1 MPGREAAEKRPML
14 PLLTPDPAPAAP
26 RIVDSLLGRAQV
38 EMAISCLG
46 SLIEHSADPIRLR
59 LHDDGS
65 LQSEDLERLAASL
78 RDPLIVSR
86 SEADDLAAPLLSG
99 RPALAALRARHP
111 LFLKLVDLAVLAPK
125 SEENADEIAY
135 CDADVLFQR
144 PFFGLFHPT
153 PGAGATFMADGQNA
167 YSVRSWQLLRH
178 RRLALPERLN
188 SGLFRFDCRSFDPD
202 LLEWF
207 AARPELHRTPPWIE
221 QTAWALLAQ
230 RAGCWLYDPSQI
242 AIPRAAEPL
251 PTEAVALHFVNPVRS
266 RLAEAVPH
274 VLDRRGEP
282 PVEIRSAPARP
293 LSPLDLAATEAR
305 RALRRLR
312 SR

>member
-1 MPGREAAEKRPML
+1 MHLAPI
-14 PLLTPDPAPAAP
+14 PDPAPAAP
-26 RIVDSLLGRAQV
+26 KIVDSLLGRAQV

-46 SLIEHSADPIRLR
+46 SLIGHSADPIRLR

-65 LQSEDLERLAASL
+65 LGAEDRERLGQAL
-78 RDPLIVSR
+78 GEPVVISR
-86 SEADDLAAPLLSG
+86 AEADELVAPLLST

-111 LFLKLVDLAVLAPK
+111 LFLKLVDLAALGKLDRA
-125 SEENADEIAY
+125 EEIAY

-144 PFFGLFHPT
+144 PFFGLFRPA

-178 RRLALPERLN
+178 RRLALPERVN
-188 SGLFRFDCRSFDPD
+188 SGLFRFDLGNFDPD

-230 RAGCWLYDPSQI
+230 RAGCRLYDPSQI
-242 AIPRAAEPL
+242 AIPRAADPL
-251 PTEAVALHFVNPVRS
+251 PTEAVALHFVSPVRS
-266 RLAEAVPH
+266 RLAEAVPST
-274 VLDRRGEP
+274 LKRRGEP
-282 PVEIRSAPARP
+282 PVEIRSAPVRR
-293 LSPLDLAATEAR
+293 LSPLGLAATEIGR
-305 RALRRLR
+305 RWGRWREAPDQPR
-312 SR
+312 

>member
-1 MPGREAAEKRPML
+1 M
-14 PLLTPDPAPAAP
+14 LLTPVPDLAAAAP
-26 RIVDSLLGRAQV
+26 RIVESLLGRAQV

-46 SLIEHSADPIRLR
+46 SLIGHSADPIRLR

-65 LQSEDLERLAASL
+65 LGAEDRERLGQAL
-78 RDPLIVSR
+78 GEPVMISR
-86 SEADDLAAPLLSG
+86 AEADELVAPLLST

-111 LFLKLVDLAVLAPK
+111 LFLKLVDLAVLAPNDG
-125 SEENADEIAY
+125 ERAEIAY

-144 PFFGLFHPT
+144 PFFGLFRPA

-188 SGLFRFDCRSFDPD
+188 SGLFRYALRSFDPD

-230 RAGCWLYDPSQI
+230 RAGCRLYDPSQI

-251 PTEAVALHFVNPVRS
+251 PTDAVALHFVNPVRS
-266 RLAEAVPH
+266 RLAEAVPSA
-274 VLDRRGEP
+274 LKRRGEP
-282 PVEIRSAPARP
+282 PVEIRSAPARR
-293 LSPLDLAATEAR
+293 LSPLGLAATEAR
-305 RALRRLR
+305 RVFRRLR